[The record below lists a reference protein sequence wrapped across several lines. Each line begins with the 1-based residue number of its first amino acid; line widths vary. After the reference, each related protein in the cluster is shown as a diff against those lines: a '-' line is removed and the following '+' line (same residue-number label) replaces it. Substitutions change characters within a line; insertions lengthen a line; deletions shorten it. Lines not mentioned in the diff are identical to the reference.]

1 MIRQIRDFYERT
13 GIMVG
18 YKPAG
23 GIKTAKDSVVYL
35 TLINEELG
43 RAWLEPEMFR
53 FGASSLLGDL
63 ERQLE
68 YHATGGYSASYRH
81 PMG

>member
-1 MIRQIRDFYERT
+1 
-13 GIMVG
+13 MVG

-23 GIKTAKDSVVYL
+23 GIKTAKDALAYL
-35 TLINEELG
+35 TLIKEELG
-43 RAWLEPEMFR
+43 RNWLEPEWFR

-68 YHATGGYSASYRH
+68 YHAFGRYSAAYRH
-81 PMG
+81 ATG